1 MAQVLFFYLHFANT
15 KMVFDLVV
23 RKLMLVLGLLL
34 SCSGPARES
43 EILYVAIS
51 VRKKFLKRL

>member
-43 EILYVAIS
+43 EILYVAIE
-51 VRKKFLKRL
+51 